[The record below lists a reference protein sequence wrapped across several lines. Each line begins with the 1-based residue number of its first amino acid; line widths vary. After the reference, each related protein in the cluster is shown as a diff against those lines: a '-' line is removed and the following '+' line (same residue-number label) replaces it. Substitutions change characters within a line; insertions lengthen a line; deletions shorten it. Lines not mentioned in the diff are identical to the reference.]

1 MTTNSAH
8 LHDFKVDKPD
18 LYDEYEGKRFS
29 DIVLVFT
36 TDGVIRT
43 AQYCD
48 DGYFYAEGGETFG
61 NVTHWFDAFPVPH
74 GFRINY
80 ARYGGEV

>member
-1 MTTNSAH
+1 MTVNSAH

-48 DGYFYAEGGETFG
+48 DGYFYAEGGDKFG
-61 NVTHWFDAFPVPH
+61 NVTHWFDSFPVPH
-74 GFRINY
+74 GFRIDY
-80 ARYGGEV
+80 ARYGGEG

>member
-18 LYDEYEGKRFS
+18 LYDEYEGKKLS

-48 DGYFYAEGGETFG
+48 DGFFYAEGGEAFG

-74 GFRINY
+74 GFRIDY
-80 ARYGGEV
+80 ARFGGDI

>member
-1 MTTNSAH
+1 MTTDSAH

-18 LYDEYEGKRFS
+18 LYDEYEGKKLS
-29 DIVLVFT
+29 DIVIVFT

-43 AQYCD
+43 AQFGD
-48 DGYFYAEGGETFG
+48 DGYFHAEGGDTFG

-74 GFRINY
+74 GFRIDY

>member
-18 LYDEYEGKRFS
+18 LYDENDGRRFS
-29 DIVLVFT
+29 DVLIVYT

-43 AQYCD
+43 AQFGD
-48 DGYFYAEGGETFG
+48 DGYFHAEGGEAFG

-74 GFRINY
+74 GFHIDY

>member
-1 MTTNSAH
+1 MSKNSAH

-18 LYDEYEGKRFS
+18 LYDEYEGKKLS
-29 DIVLVFT
+29 DIVIVFT

-48 DGYFYAEGGETFG
+48 DGYFYAEGGDTFG
-61 NVTHWFDAFPVPH
+61 NVTHWFDGYPIPH
-74 GFRINY
+74 NFKIAYDRY
-80 ARYGGEV
+80 AGEI

>member
-18 LYDEYEGKRFS
+18 LYDENDGRRFS
-29 DIVLVFT
+29 DVLIVYT

-43 AQYCD
+43 AQFGD
-48 DGYFYAEGGETFG
+48 DGYFHAEGGDTFG

-74 GFRINY
+74 GFRIDY

>member
-1 MTTNSAH
+1 MSKNSAH

-18 LYDEYEGKRFS
+18 LYDEYEGKKLS
-29 DIVLVFT
+29 DIVIVFT

-48 DGYFYAEGGETFG
+48 DGYFYAEGGETFV

-74 GFRINY
+74 GFHIDY
-80 ARYGGEV
+80 AKFGGIV

>member
-1 MTTNSAH
+1 MTVNSAH

-18 LYDEYEGKRFS
+18 LYDEYEGKRLS
-29 DIVLVFT
+29 DIVIVFT

-48 DGYFYAEGGETFG
+48 DGYFYAEGGDKFG
-61 NVTHWFDAFPVPH
+61 NVTHWFDGFPVPH
-74 GFRINY
+74 GFRIDY